1 MYFYLL
7 SVALVLLVMYA
18 QRREEEDRE
27 RGLYY
32 VLLPLVWVCCSL
44 GNVCKEEG
52 REREG
57 YVMYFYHLSGAV
69 FRIGCVHREGQGGGW
84 LYHVPLSLAWSPECG
99 SITSIPLQVRPETVS
114 QRRGVGRLLLPRIHQ
129 CTYCSYSTTNAGHL
143 KRHLYKHTGEK
154 PYACPYCSYS
164 CTHDS
169 NLKAHIRVHTGEK
182 PYSCDHCPYRATQKG
197 TLLAHLIKHK
207 QPSS

>member
-1 MYFYLL
+1 MIGEARGCSVPPVCLLCGGQDRWEGWAGGRVDGWVEFYF
-7 SVALVLLVMYA
+7 
-18 QRREEEDRE
+18 
-27 RGLYY
+27 
-32 VLLPLVWVCCSL
+32 PCTTC
-44 GNVCKEEG
+44 
-52 REREG
+52 
-57 YVMYFYHLSGAV
+57 HLSGA
-69 FRIGCVHREGQGGGW
+69 Q
-84 LYHVPLSLAWSPECG
+84 ECG
-99 SITSIPLQVRPETVS
+99 SITSIPLQVRPESVG
-114 QRRGVGRLLLPRIHQ
+114 QRRAGVRLLLPRVHQ

-154 PYACPYCSYS
+154 PYSCPYCTYS

-182 PYSCDHCPYRATQKG
+182 PYTCDHCPYRATQKG